1 LAERLEVSV
10 EERALRQFV
19 SILATQAEIIG
30 VDLQGADGA
39 MNDTVDKAAD
49 GQQEKVR

>member
-1 LAERLEVSV
+1 LAERLKVSV
-10 EERALRQFV
+10 EERALR
-19 SILATQAEIIG
+19 ILAAQAEIIG

>member
-19 SILATQAEIIG
+19 SILATQAEIMG
-30 VDLQGADGA
+30 VDLQGAD
-39 MNDTVDKAAD
+39 TPLV
-49 GQQEKVR
+49 Q